1 MKFRFY
7 LGGVDYI
14 FESSRT
20 IAVPAKAANVSFNIT
35 ITDDHILEANE
46 SFFLYIKSMPG
57 NIVKYI
63 PSEAQV
69 IILNDDG

>member
-1 MKFRFY
+1 MKSCFY
-7 LGGVDYI
+7 LGSVDYI

-20 IAVPAKAANVSFNIT
+20 IVVPAKAANVSFNIT
-35 ITDDHILEANE
+35 IIDDHILEANE
-46 SFFLYIKSMPG
+46 SFYLYVKSTPN

-63 PSEAQV
+63 PSEVQV